1 MTRQRSTPM
10 LEDLVQTL
18 ECLFPQT
25 EVAVARVTSGA
36 QSFRLVP
43 GRRHPRMLVSA
54 GHRSA
59 AADALVRPS
68 AGDTFR
74 TAAPRQLL
82 SAILAAGLGPFT
94 MPYGLTLHKSADAPD
109 SIADYLAGVLGHPVL
124 LSLTVGSA
132 RANRKPILNVHSPSG
147 AEVGFAKIGL
157 NALTNQLV
165 NRESVV
171 LDQLAGATREAFTLP
186 RTLHAGSWRGNS
198 VLLMSALRPDKRRQ
212 GSIPH
217 EAAAAIMQ
225 SAPVDHSP
233 IAGSP
238 WLAMLEQQLAPLHTV
253 PGNRLPALLDHYL
266 QVFGDVEIPFGAWH
280 GDFGPWNLAHT
291 ASVPMIWDWER
302 YSDPVPAGID
312 VVHYTA
318 HQKLRL
324 RGDHAAARSTLEG
337 VSTDAVAKNLAKS
350 ALLVHP
356 HPQQI
361 RAILIGYLLT
371 IATRFTVD
379 GLSPEG
385 APVRAL
391 ADWHHDLIEDQ
402 LQRNSLLGRQKK

>member
-1 MTRQRSTPM
+1 MRQRPTPM

-25 EVAVARVTSGA
+25 DVAIARVTPDA

-43 GRRHPRMLVSA
+43 GRRHPRMVVPA
-54 GHRSA
+54 GNRSA

-68 AGDTFR
+68 AGDTIR

-82 SAILAAGLGPFT
+82 STVLAAGLGPLT
-94 MPYGLTLHKSADAPD
+94 MPYGLTLRKAAGAPD
-109 SIADYLAGVLGHPVL
+109 SIADYLAAVLGHPVL
-124 LSLTVGSA
+124 LSITVGSA

-157 NALTNQLV
+157 NPLTNQLV
-165 NRESVV
+165 TFESMV
-171 LDQLAGATREAFTLP
+171 LDQLAGATMGAFTLP
-186 RTLHAGSWRGNS
+186 RTLHSGFWRGNS

-212 GSIPH
+212 GGIPH
-217 EAAAAIMQ
+217 EAAAAIFQ
-225 SAPVDHSP
+225 SAPVTYAA
-233 IAGSP
+233 IAESQ
-238 WLAMLEQQLAPLHTV
+238 WLASLEQQIAPLRDV
-253 PGNRLPALLDHYL
+253 PGNRLPALLENYRK
-266 QVFGDVEIPFGAWH
+266 VFGDVEIPFGAWH

-324 RGDHAAARSTLEG
+324 PGDHATAHSTLAG
-337 VSTDAVAKNLAKS
+337 VSADAVAKVLADS
-350 ALLVHP
+350 AVLVHP
-356 HPQQI
+356 DPQQI
-361 RAILIGYLLT
+361 QAILIGYLLT

-379 GLSPEG
+379 GLSAEG

-391 ADWHHDLIEDQ
+391 AQWHHELIHHQ
-402 LQRNSLLGRQKK
+402 LQRYSLLGRQEK